1 MTQKKTPRP
10 NLSLSPNTFTKFCW
24 KCEPFSKRRTSASWS
39 TAGSKQIRRSRSRH
53 PDCENLQSSSR
64 KHQRTQKR
72 ARRAPSWAPSSAYC
86 DFFLFRCRQAPSKAP
101 SSFILRCRLA
111 PSAAPS
117 SCEEKTWTGLD
128 EHSSPR
134 CENGWTEILQFPSL
148 TLIPYLLS
156 AFSNEIE
163 FLLKNPHSYFTYLR
177 EGTQRVFCN
186 FLWQMR
192 KRDMHF

>member
-1 MTQKKTPRP
+1 MTPKKKPRH

-86 DFFLFRCRQAPSKAP
+86 DFFLLRCRQSPWKAPSSAYCDFFPFRCRQAPWKAP
-101 SSFILRCRLA
+101 SSFTLRCRLA

-117 SCEEKTWTGLD
+117 SCEEKTGTGLD

-148 TLIPYLLS
+148 TLTSGYPWPS
-156 AFSNEIE
+156 ATVKSPGSFKLGSC
-163 FLLKNPHSYFTYLR
+163 FRF
-177 EGTQRVFCN
+177 F
-186 FLWQMR
+186 
-192 KRDMHF
+192 